1 MKPLRLWA
9 IAAIATLQLFAA
21 DPAPSPQ
28 DAAAAVGQRGNSEAN
43 PEQTGTTG
51 KLLNGRTWLALTRVE
66 KNAWINGFME
76 AAYMWQGDIMLRLR
90 KDGKDPFAAENHH
103 DSIVFDLPRSLT
115 FGEISESLDRLYAEP
130 TNRIIPIIYAFP
142 WVDLKAKGVSESG
155 LKDWEARTRAIWSS
169 DVGKK

>member
-1 MKPLRLWA
+1 MKPLRLGV
-9 IAAIATLQLFAA
+9 IAAIATLQLLAA
-21 DPAPSPQ
+21 DPASPPQ
-28 DAAAAVGQRGNSEAN
+28 DATTVVGQRGNSEAN
-43 PEQTGTTG
+43 PQEPG
-51 KLLNGRTWLALTRVE
+51 KTQRLLNGRAWLALTPVE

-115 FGEISESLDRLYAEP
+115 LGEISESLDRLYAEP

-155 LKDWEARTRAIWSS
+155 LKDWEARSRAIWSS